1 MQIFI
6 IHNKVILFHIHL
18 GIGSGIEI
26 QNKETVQLYRGMFN
40 DMVKRSKPVSSYFKK
55 I

>member
-6 IHNKVILFHIHL
+6 IHDKIVLFHIYL
-18 GIGSGIEI
+18 GISSGIEI
-26 QNKETVQLYRGMFN
+26 QNKETVELYSGMFN
-40 DMVKRSKPVSSYFKK
+40 SMLKRSKPVEHYLRR